1 MKTSNKKGFTLIELS
16 IGIAFI
22 GVLLLGIASMIL
34 HLSSIYQKG
43 LSLRAVNASGQ
54 QIIEDIEKALNSAS
68 YAADISRTDTNN
80 DGYID
85 DIENKAALSQYFY
98 EAIDPDDGLQN
109 YGAFCLANYTY
120 VWNTARTIE
129 ANKGVTIKG
138 VRYRLARFPDPNH
151 IQCNKEPGLDADDNP
166 IVSVASANGADSVN
180 IEPQTATDPVELIT
194 KDEVDLAL
202 YDFSVLPATQS
213 VTTIQAF
220 VSISF
225 ILATLKGGVN
235 IKANGDFCQGSD
247 VSEYND
253 YEFDY
258 CAVNKFNFSVRTG
271 GNARKK
277 G

>member
-1 MKTSNKKGFTLIELS
+1 MKDMNKKGFTLIELA

-34 HLSSIYQKG
+34 HLSSIFQKG
-43 LSLRAVNASGQ
+43 LSLRAVNSSGQ
-54 QIIEDIEKALNSAS
+54 QIIEDIEKALNSSS
-68 YAADISRTDTNN
+68 YSADISRIDTDG
-80 DGYID
+80 DGYIND
-85 DIENKAALSQYFY
+85 EENKASLHTYFFEALG
-98 EAIDPDDGLQN
+98 EDGLQN

-120 VWNTARTIE
+120 VWNTARTLE
-129 ANKGVTIKG
+129 AGTGVTVNGK
-138 VRYRLARFPDPNH
+138 RYRLVRFPDPTH
-151 IQCNKEPGLDADDNP
+151 LQCNNEPGNDESGTP
-166 IVSVASANGADSVN
+166 ILTVASAGGSETVD
-180 IEPQTATDPVELIT
+180 ITPATTTEPVELIA
-194 KDEVDLAL
+194 KDEVDLAI

-213 VTTIQAF
+213 VTTKQAF

-235 IKANGDFCQGSD
+235 IKANGDYCQGSD

-253 YEFDY
+253 YDFDY

>member
-1 MKTSNKKGFTLIELS
+1 MAQRKKGFTLIELS
-16 IGIAFI
+16 MGIAFL
-22 GVLLLGIASMIL
+22 GVLLLGIANMIL
-34 HLSSIYQKG
+34 HMSRIYQKG

-54 QIIEDIEKALNSAS
+54 QIIEDIDKTLTGSS
-68 YAADISRTDTNN
+68 YVADISKIDTNN

-85 DIENKAALSQYFY
+85 DNESKAALSDYFF
-98 EAIDPDDGLQN
+98 EALGSDGQQN

-129 ANKGVTIKG
+129 AKKGVTING
-138 VRYRLARFPDPNH
+138 VRYRLARFPDPTH
-151 IQCNKEPGLDADDNP
+151 LQCNKEPGNDGEGNA
-166 IVSVASANGADSVN
+166 IKTIASGNGAESIN
-180 IEPQTATDPVELIT
+180 ITPSMATQPVELIT
-194 KDEVDLAL
+194 KDEVDLAI
-202 YDFSVLPATQS
+202 YDFTVLPATQS
-213 VTTIQAF
+213 VTTKQAF

-247 VSEYND
+247 VSEYSD
-253 YEFDY
+253 YDFDY

>member
-1 MKTSNKKGFTLIELS
+1 MKTTNKKGFTLIELT

-22 GVLLLGIASMIL
+22 GVLLIGIASIIM
-34 HLSSIYQKG
+34 HMSSIYQKG

-54 QIIEDIEKALNSAS
+54 QIIEDIEKALTSSS
-68 YAADISRTDTNN
+68 YVADISRMDTDD
-80 DGYID
+80 DGYLD
-85 DIENKAALSQYFY
+85 DAESKAALDQYFFQALG
-98 EAIDPDDGLQN
+98 EDGLQK

-120 VWNTARTIE
+120 VWNTAHTIE
-129 ANKGVTIKG
+129 AGGGVTING
-138 VRYRLARFPDPNH
+138 IRYRLARFPDPTH
-151 IQCNKEPGLDADDNP
+151 LQCDKEPGVDGEGHQ
-166 IVSVASANGADSVN
+166 IVTIASGNGADSIN
-180 IEPQTATDPVELIT
+180 IVPKTTTAPVELIQ

-202 YDFSVLPATQS
+202 YDFNVIPATQS
-213 VTTIQAF
+213 VTTKQAF

-253 YEFDY
+253 YDFDY

>member
-166 IVSVASANGADSVN
+166 IVSVASANGAESVN

-213 VTTIQAF
+213 VTTKQAF

-253 YEFDY
+253 YDFDY

>member
-1 MKTSNKKGFTLIELS
+1 MKHTNKKGFTLIELS

-98 EAIDPDDGLQN
+98 EALDPDDGLQN

-120 VWNTARTIE
+120 VWNTARTLE
-129 ANKGVTIKG
+129 AGKGVTIKG
-138 VRYRLARFPDPNH
+138 VRYRLARFPDPTH
-151 IQCNKEPGLDADDNP
+151 LQCNKEPGVDAENHA
-166 IVSVASANGADSVN
+166 IVTVASANGADSVN
-180 IEPQTATDPVELIT
+180 IEPQTVTEPVELIA
-194 KDEVDLAL
+194 KDEVDLAI

-213 VTTIQAF
+213 ITTKQAF

-253 YEFDY
+253 YDFDY